1 MDGFW
6 SQNEGDTEV
15 ERAETEGTMKK
26 MVYVCDRCRQP
37 IADAG
42 ASIVP
47 VFFDPDNGRQMEKS
61 RVEMEDLHFCVECVC
76 RIMENVISLCAEE
89 PQDASKMETGQ
100 TEHVQR
106 SKEKKTLDIG
116 KVMALHKAGW
126 DNKKI
131 AEEMRVDEKKIY
143 HCIYYQKNK
152 ILQAEPV
159 EESTFPYTSR

>member
-1 MDGFW
+1 
-6 SQNEGDTEV
+6 
-15 ERAETEGTMKK
+15 MKK
-26 MVYVCDRCRQP
+26 MVYICDRCRQP
-37 IADAG
+37 ITDAG

-47 VFFDPDNGRQMEKS
+47 VFFDPDSGRQMEKS

-89 PQDASKMETGQ
+89 PQDASETEAGHKGNPAQ
-100 TEHVQR
+100 A
-106 SKEKKTLDIG
+106 KAKKTLDIG

-143 HCIYYQKNK
+143 QCIYYQKNK
-152 ILQAEPV
+152 IHQAEPV
-159 EESTFPYTSR
+159 EETEDDDEEL